1 MNSPQMTPLSGRT
14 SCHPFLSLDTPMNP
28 IEIEDVEIEISGSS
42 SMPIDGHG
50 GGGQPPLPRK
60 KRNVTNKSA
69 AWDHFTRD
77 KSTPDNDLVAHCNY
91 CGASYKCHP
100 KNNGTSSMLYHV
112 TACQKYKSL
121 QAKQDRNQSK
131 FTFGAKQDGIGNN
144 LMIAKFS
151 EKVIR
156 EKLCEMIIVDEMP
169 FMTVEGKGF
178 LNFVKALEP
187 RFKVPSRYTVMKDC
201 LKLYIKDKNTLKNT
215 FLTTGQR
222 VCLTTDTWT
231 SVQNM
236 SYMCVTGHF
245 IDPNWTYHKRI
256 LAFRRVSDHKGQTIA
271 KELEE
276 CLVEWGIHRML
287 TISVDNASANETAI
301 DWFF

>member
-1 MNSPQMTPLSGRT
+1 
-14 SCHPFLSLDTPMNP
+14 
-28 IEIEDVEIEISGSS
+28 
-42 SMPIDGHG
+42 
-50 GGGQPPLPRK
+50 
-60 KRNVTNKSA
+60 
-69 AWDHFTRD
+69 
-77 KSTPDNDLVAHCNY
+77 
-91 CGASYKCHP
+91 
-100 KNNGTSSMLYHV
+100 
-112 TACQKYKSL
+112 
-121 QAKQDRNQSK
+121 
-131 FTFGAKQDGIGNN
+131 
-144 LMIAKFS
+144 
-151 EKVIR
+151 
-156 EKLCEMIIVDEMP
+156 MIIVDEMP

-187 RFKVPSRYTVMKDC
+187 RFKVPSRYTMMKDC

-215 FLTTGQR
+215 FLKTGQR

-276 CLVEWGIHRML
+276 CLVEWGIHRIL

-301 DWFF
+301 EWF